1 MKVAELKEELE
12 ARGEA
17 KTGNKGSIAIAISQG
32 EDLSGSTAGPTLAGL
47 AAGIDEEMA
56 QEQEIRQREFLD
68 YICEPL
74 EDYLESGALTDSD
87 TTGILQSLYDS
98 LKGHVDVQV
107 SRANF
112 SNVDE
117 YDTILLNILRDDS
130 LRERME
136 KERDRLVMLASGS
149 G

>member
-1 MKVAELKEELE
+1 M
-12 ARGEA
+12 
-17 KTGNKGSIAIAISQG
+17 
-32 EDLSGSTAGPTLAGL
+32 
-47 AAGIDEEMA
+47 
-56 QEQEIRQREFLD
+56 
-68 YICEPL
+68 
-74 EDYLESGALTDSD
+74 
-87 TTGILQSLYDS
+87 
-98 LKGHVDVQV
+98 DVQV